1 MEEGLCHKNKMIRK
15 TGLVAWPL
23 LCFFAIFNCLLTD
36 RECVTGTITIL
47 LHLHTTY
54 IISAQTRTVKKSML
68 MRGIAPSP
76 SEALNLLDVLSYCLF
91 ELDFNN
97 IRINQ
102 T

>member
-1 MEEGLCHKNKMIRK
+1 MPRKQNDEKNWISGMAPS
-15 TGLVAWPL
+15 L
-23 LCFFAIFNCLLTD
+23 FFRNIQLSLTD

-47 LHLHTTY
+47 LHTTY

-76 SEALNLLDVLSYCLF
+76 SETLNLLDTLSYCLF

-97 IRINQ
+97 VRINQ